1 MRMKFAVAVIAAVA
15 LAVGAVTLASA
26 DSNGSSDEHHARVIK
41 VLEHED
47 QTQANDVGAPGP
59 SLGDEFIFSSVLL
72 RRAGGEQV
80 GTDGG
85 VCTFVRLEQN
95 NTVGTAHCV
104 ATASL
109 AGGQITLQGLA
120 TFSLSATTNPP
131 SDVAITGGTGAYEGA
146 SGHVHIEEVSESD
159 SILTFHLQRAEDD

>member
-1 MRMKFAVAVIAAVA
+1 MI
-15 LAVGAVTLASA
+15 VGAG
-26 DSNGSSDEHHARVIK
+26 N
-41 VLEHED
+41 
-47 QTQANDVGAPGP
+47 
-59 SLGDEFIFSSVLL
+59 
-72 RRAGGEQV
+72 
-80 GTDGG
+80 
-85 VCTFVRLEQN
+85 
-95 NTVGTAHCV
+95 CV
-104 ATASL
+104 ATVSL